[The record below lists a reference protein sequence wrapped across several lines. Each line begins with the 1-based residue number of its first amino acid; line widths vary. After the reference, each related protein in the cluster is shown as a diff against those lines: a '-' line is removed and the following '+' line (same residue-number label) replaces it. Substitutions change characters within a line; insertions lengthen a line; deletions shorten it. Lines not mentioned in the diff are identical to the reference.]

1 MRVFDAYQMRKK
13 IFFLLGL
20 PFALP
25 YLRIYEGIFASRF
38 SAGGDG
44 HKHHLKTFS
53 DSGLT
58 LTPSNVRICRRVLLQ
73 TIKNRK
79 FHLPGFTN
87 WGLKFG
93 ISEGIKIFSDP
104 WLTFTPPHFRISER
118 NFKKLSK
125 VP

>member
-1 MRVFDAYQMRKK
+1 MRGLLPANLFFKRCLVLKLFDAYQMRKK

-58 LTPSNVRICRRVLLQ
+58 LTPSNVRIYERTFPRQKL
-73 TIKNRK
+73 ISK
-79 FHLPGFTN
+79 LP
-87 WGLKFG
+87 L
-93 ISEGIKIFSDP
+93 
-104 WLTFTPPHFRISER
+104 R
-118 NFKKLSK
+118 
-125 VP
+125 